1 MKKYILSA
9 LLCLI
14 TLFVSSQENT
24 DRRIAIKFRNAS
36 ILPKKVAII
45 SYEPNANGNG
55 TTIAVLLPF
64 CSKKMRFKAGTKIYI
79 ATPDQV
85 NIVMGGKRIDNETP
99 YLIVKKE
106 NKGKTFL
113 L

>member
-14 TLFVSSQENT
+14 TLFVFSQENSEK
-24 DRRIAIKFRNAS
+24 RIAIKFRNAS
-36 ILPKKVAII
+36 LLPKKVAFI
-45 SYEPNANGNG
+45 SYEPNAIGNG
-55 TTIAVLLPF
+55 TTIAVLMPF
-64 CSKKMRFKAGTKIYI
+64 CSKRFRFKIGTKIYL
-79 ATPDQV
+79 ANPEQV
-85 NIVMGGKRIDNETP
+85 NRVMGGKRIDNETP